1 MILVKIQSCMLRD
14 VKVVYFNH
22 MRRIKKIDIV
32 LEEKVQGES
41 ALYLVLRP
49 QE

>member
-1 MILVKIQSCMLRD
+1 MLRD

-22 MRRIKKIDIV
+22 MGGMKKTEIA